1 MYTNVND
8 IINSYRKDNLPYFL
22 VLSGK
27 QFLQRHEEN
36 DIEEGAE
43 KLEQILKQCGS
54 QKVVVNI
61 YDTLTKTKDKNKI
74 TDKTEIYKSY
84 PFQNQYT
91 LEEKNEYYNRSGIGA
106 AMISEI
112 RDVKRDLLDIKAKI
126 EIEASE
132 DDDEIEEKM
141 EPNNQGVLGAILGNP
156 AVQNFLTNFL
166 TNITANVVSRP
177 MNRPQPVVLS
187 GDDHAVIVQSCIDSL
202 FNKGMTV
209 GDLQKLAAMEPTQ
222 ISFLLNML
230 RNQ

>member
-1 MYTNVND
+1 MYNQPSD

-22 VLSGK
+22 VLCGK
-27 QFLQRHEEN
+27 QILERHEEN
-36 DIEEGAE
+36 DLEDGAE
-43 KLEQILKQCGS
+43 KLEHALKKCGG

-61 YDTLTKTKDKNKI
+61 YKTIGKTGI

-126 EIEASE
+126 EIEAAE
-132 DDDEIEEKM
+132 DDEDIEEQM
-141 EPNNQGVLGAILGNP
+141 QPNNQGVLGAILGNP
-156 AVQNFLTNFL
+156 AVQSFLTNFL

-187 GDDHAVIVQSCIDSL
+187 GDDHAAIVQSCIDSL
-202 FNKGMTV
+202 FGKGMTV